1 MVTKIFVM
9 IGSAKEEQ
17 PKEPFDHDTSL
28 TAGMINCGMRNSV
41 AY

>member
-1 MVTKIFVM
+1 MVAEIFMM

-17 PKEPFDHDTSL
+17 PKEPSDYDTSL
-28 TAGMINCGMRNSV
+28 TAGMTNCGARNTV